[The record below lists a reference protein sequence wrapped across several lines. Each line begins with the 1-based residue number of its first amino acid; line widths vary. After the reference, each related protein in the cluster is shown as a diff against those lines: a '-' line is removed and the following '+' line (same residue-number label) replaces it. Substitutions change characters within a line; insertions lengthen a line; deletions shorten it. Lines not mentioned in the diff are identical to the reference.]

1 MTAVPQHITDSSNSV
16 ATLLLSQL
24 NKTPF
29 TIPHNGCASVC
40 LTVCVSAGIL
50 LLGAGCLIQLYVAGV
65 NYARN
70 APEGYSPVADA
81 KVR

>member
-1 MTAVPQHITDSSNSV
+1 MVCH
-16 ATLLLSQL
+16 
-24 NKTPF
+24 
-29 TIPHNGCASVC
+29 TIVTISVC
-40 LTVCVSAGIL
+40 LTDRPGRSVHASAGIL

-81 KVR
+81 KVRYI